1 MTDKKKADQQASPK
15 NTAHHNTSSEAQ
27 RARLLA
33 RLKAGPIDTITA
45 RRELNILMP
54 AARIKELREAGF
66 PIETQRITL
75 IDDHGRNHSGIALYY
90 LRTNPEAASAAA

>member
-1 MTDKKKADQQASPK
+1 MTDKKKADQQACPK

-90 LRTNPEAASAAA
+90 LRTTSKAERAAA